1 MFQPSKVVQ
10 VFFSI
15 HSVLLA
21 ETSVKPMLQSHKLQV
36 FCRES
41 WSAMQDQRHG
51 IVVASALHIL
61 PRNQMD
67 GRILYHQLS
76 PSLA

>member
-1 MFQPSKVVQ
+1 
-10 VFFSI
+10 
-15 HSVLLA
+15 
-21 ETSVKPMLQSHKLQV
+21 
-36 FCRES
+36 
-41 WSAMQDQRHG
+41 MQDQRHG